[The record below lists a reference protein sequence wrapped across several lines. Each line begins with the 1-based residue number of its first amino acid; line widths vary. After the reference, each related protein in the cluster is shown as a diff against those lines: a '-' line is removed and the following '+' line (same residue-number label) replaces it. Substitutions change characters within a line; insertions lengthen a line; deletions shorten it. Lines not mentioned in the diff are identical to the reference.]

1 MKGVAA
7 TIDDLS
13 AALALAD
20 AHGLT
25 AEEKRKLKK
34 KVSSPCIGAE
44 AGTARGFSSC
54 HGMCVDDAIPVLR
67 Q

>member
-1 MKGVAA
+1 MKGIAA

-20 AHGLT
+20 AHGLS

-34 KVSSPCIGAE
+34 KV
-44 AGTARGFSSC
+44 GT
-54 HGMCVDDAIPVLR
+54 VLCMPDVSR
-67 Q
+67 RKKMPIHRDIDETKIR